1 MVVAVD
7 IGGTTIKTALA
18 DRTGVLDGRVDLPVA
33 GLGTPDD
40 VVTAIIDAAAAAA
53 VRGRTRGRQVRAVG
67 LAVPGLVDTAA
78 GVGRSSML
86 LGWRDVPFTALV
98 ATATGLPV
106 GFVHDVEAGALA
118 EGRLGAAAGL
128 RDWLFLALG
137 TGLGSTFILDGR
149 SYRGATGTGG
159 ELAHVVAVPDGP
171 RCRCGKRGCLEML
184 ASASAIADRW
194 QAASTAAG
202 RPPVDPEGGARAV
215 AAAVRAGDP
224 LAEQVWSDAVA
235 ALATVTA
242 GYIESMDP
250 AAIVIG
256 GGLAG
261 STDLL
266 RLPFEAALRQQV
278 AFAAVPPVH
287 AAHFGADAGLI
298 GAGLT
303 AFDAPVAA

>member
-40 VVTAIIDAAAAAA
+40 VVTAIVDAAASAAA
-53 VRGRTRGRQVRAVG
+53 RGQARGRHVRAVG
-67 LAVPGLVDTAA
+67 LAVPGLVDAAA

-86 LGWRDVPFTALV
+86 LGWRDVPFAALV

-128 RDWLFLALG
+128 RDWLFLAVG

-159 ELAHVVAVPDGP
+159 TRTRRRSTRRSTVPLRQAGLPRDARLGLRDRRPVAGRVDGSRTTTGRTARRRPGRCCRGP
-171 RCRCGKRGCLEML
+171 RR
-184 ASASAIADRW
+184 
-194 QAASTAAG
+194 
-202 RPPVDPEGGARAV
+202 
-215 AAAVRAGDP
+215 
-224 LAEQVWSDAVA
+224 
-235 ALATVTA
+235 
-242 GYIESMDP
+242 
-250 AAIVIG
+250 
-256 GGLAG
+256 
-261 STDLL
+261 
-266 RLPFEAALRQQV
+266 
-278 AFAAVPPVH
+278 
-287 AAHFGADAGLI
+287 
-298 GAGLT
+298 
-303 AFDAPVAA
+303 